1 MSMAYMAYPWLEH
14 VHRTCRETLF
24 ELSPTSVS
32 ASPAR
37 GDCSRMP
44 PHHSHVHARNAR
56 GGRETDEVLMS
67 LAFGT
72 TRPVGQPRQYTP
84 SRMFGARSVF
94 AAANLSTH
102 LRGDRPEV
110 CVASELSPVFCIA
123 FCRFIELCTG
133 MPFQMI

>member
-1 MSMAYMAYPWLEH
+1 
-14 VHRTCRETLF
+14 
-24 ELSPTSVS
+24 
-32 ASPAR
+32 
-37 GDCSRMP
+37 MP
-44 PHHSHVHARNAR
+44 
-56 GGRETDEVLMS
+56 